1 MKLNIFTKSMIGMGL
16 VCSALPALAMEAWNN
31 QQGGNKYQVIFD
43 GKIYEN
49 AWWVSSTN
57 CPGKAKANDATNP
70 WRLKRTATAAE
81 ISQFG
86 NTLSCEKSG
95 SSSSSTSNTPASNT
109 PANGGSATPAQGT
122 VPSSSSVVAWN
133 KQQGGQ
139 TWYVVFNGAVYK
151 NAWWVASSNCPGDA
165 KGNDASNPWRYVRA
179 ATATEISETSNPQS
193 CTSAPQPAPDVK
205 PAPDVQPAPADKS
218 NDNYAV
224 VAWKGQEGSSTWYVI
239 YNGSIYKNAWW
250 VGAAN
255 CPGDAKENDASNPWR
270 YVRAATATEITQ
282 YGNPGSCSVK
292 PDNNG
297 GAVTP
302 VDPTPETPETPVT
315 PTPDNN
321 EPSTPAD
328 SSNDYSLQAWSGQEG
343 SEIYHV
349 IFNGNVYQNA
359 WWVGSEDCPRGTSVE
374 NSNNPWRLV
383 RTATAAEMSQYGN
396 PTTCEIDNG
405 GVIIADGFQASKAYS
420 ANSIVDYNDAHY
432 KTSVDQDA
440 WGFVPGG
447 DNPWKK
453 YEPAKAWS
461 ASTVY
466 VKGDR
471 VVVDGQAYE
480 ALFWTQSDNPALVAN
495 QNATGSNSRP
505 WKPLGKTQ
513 SYSNEELN
521 NAPQFNPE
529 TLYASDTLI
538 RFNGENYI
546 SQSKVQKVSP
556 SDSNPWRVFV
566 DWTGTKERV
575 GTPKKAWPKHV
586 YAPYVDF
593 TLNTIPD
600 LAALA
605 KNHNVNHFT
614 LAFVVSKDANTCLPT
629 WGTAYGMQN
638 YAQYSKIKA
647 LREAGGDVMLSIGG
661 ANNAPLAA
669 SCKNVDDLMQH
680 YYDIV
685 DNLNLRVLDF
695 DIEGTWVADQAS
707 IERRN
712 LAVKKVQDKWKSEGK
727 DIAIW
732 YTLPILPTGLTP
744 EGMNVLSDAK
754 AKGVEL
760 AGVNVMT
767 MDYGNA
773 ICQSANTEGQNIHG
787 KCATSAIANLHA
799 QLKGL
804 YGNKSDAEIDAMMGT
819 TPMVGVNDVQGEVFY
834 LSDARLVMQDA
845 QKRNL
850 GMVGIWSIARDL
862 PGGTNLSPEFHGLTK
877 EQAPKYAFSEIFAP
891 FTKQ

>member
-57 CPGKAKANDATNP
+57 CPGKVKANDATNP

-95 SSSSSTSNTPASNT
+95 SSSSSNSNTPASNT

-122 VPSSSSVVAWN
+122 VPSNTSVVAWN

-179 ATATEISETSNPQS
+179 ATATEIS
-193 CTSAPQPAPDVK
+193 
-205 PAPDVQPAPADKS
+205 
-218 NDNYAV
+218 
-224 VAWKGQEGSSTWYVI
+224 
-239 YNGSIYKNAWW
+239 
-250 VGAAN
+250 
-255 CPGDAKENDASNPWR
+255 
-270 YVRAATATEITQ
+270 Q

-302 VDPTPETPETPVT
+302 VDPTPETPVT

-328 SSNDYSLQAWSGQEG
+328 SGNDYSLQAWSGQEG

-349 IFNGNVYQNA
+349 IFNGNVYKNA
-359 WWVGSEDCPRGTSVE
+359 WWVGSKDCPRGTSTE

-383 RTATAAEMSQYGN
+383 RTATAAELSQYGN

-405 GVIIADGFQASKAYS
+405 GVIVADGFQASKAYS
-420 ANSIVDYNDAHY
+420 ADSIVDYNDAHY

-505 WKPLGKTQ
+505 WKPLGKAQ

-538 RFNGENYI
+538 RFNGVNYI

-773 ICQSANTEGQNIHG
+773 ICRLQIPKARTFTVSVQRLRLPTCIH
-787 KCATSAIANLHA
+787 N
-799 QLKGL
+799 
-804 YGNKSDAEIDAMMGT
+804 
-819 TPMVGVNDVQGEVFY
+819 
-834 LSDARLVMQDA
+834 
-845 QKRNL
+845 
-850 GMVGIWSIARDL
+850 
-862 PGGTNLSPEFHGLTK
+862 
-877 EQAPKYAFSEIFAP
+877 
-891 FTKQ
+891 

>member
-57 CPGKAKANDATNP
+57 CPGKVKANDATNP

-95 SSSSSTSNTPASNT
+95 SSSSSNSNTPASNT

-122 VPSSSSVVAWN
+122 VPSNTSVVAWN

-179 ATATEISETSNPQS
+179 ATATEIS
-193 CTSAPQPAPDVK
+193 
-205 PAPDVQPAPADKS
+205 
-218 NDNYAV
+218 
-224 VAWKGQEGSSTWYVI
+224 
-239 YNGSIYKNAWW
+239 
-250 VGAAN
+250 
-255 CPGDAKENDASNPWR
+255 
-270 YVRAATATEITQ
+270 Q

-302 VDPTPETPETPVT
+302 VDPTPETPVT

-328 SSNDYSLQAWSGQEG
+328 SGNDYSLQAWSGQEG

-349 IFNGNVYQNA
+349 IFNGNVYKNA
-359 WWVGSEDCPRGTSVE
+359 WWVGSKDCPRGTSTE

-383 RTATAAEMSQYGN
+383 RTATAAELSQYGN

-405 GVIIADGFQASKAYS
+405 GVIVADGFQASKAYS
-420 ANSIVDYNDAHY
+420 ADSIVDYNDAHY

-505 WKPLGKTQ
+505 WKPLGKAQ

-538 RFNGENYI
+538 RFNGVNYI
-546 SQSKVQKVSP
+546 SQRKVQKVSP

-773 ICQSANTEGQNIHG
+773 ICRLQIPKARTFTVSVQRLRLPTCIH
-787 KCATSAIANLHA
+787 N
-799 QLKGL
+799 
-804 YGNKSDAEIDAMMGT
+804 
-819 TPMVGVNDVQGEVFY
+819 
-834 LSDARLVMQDA
+834 
-845 QKRNL
+845 
-850 GMVGIWSIARDL
+850 
-862 PGGTNLSPEFHGLTK
+862 
-877 EQAPKYAFSEIFAP
+877 
-891 FTKQ
+891 